1 MMGQMTSGGGVSL
14 HLMVEGLVLAIV
26 IGVISGVVPAYRAS
40 KLRPVDALRY
50 E

>member
-1 MMGQMTSGGGVSL
+1 MA
-14 HLMVEGLVLAIV
+14 EGLTLAVL